1 MQDLVLSSKQLRF
14 NSFWDQFLIGTRFEK
29 EIFKKK
35 IPIPDNENS
44 FSDQVTT
51 FLKNLDHGFVNSN
64 TRMNIIKNHHK
75 LHIVSHDKITTLHSY
90 IMFRKSFP
98 FYVKFN
104 DALLH
109 VIEAGLMSKWLHESQ
124 VAEEK
129 FSVSAY
135 KDVEEGYLD
144 LDRIVCVFVLL
155 GVGLLISFL
164 VYVLELLV
172 YRKTQCW
179 KKDNIQKPNLF
190 YLQGVNK

>member
-75 LHIVSHDKITTLHSY
+75 LHIVSHDKVLNICYKHIFEKRYFRLRLY
-90 IMFRKSFP
+90 I
-98 FYVKFN
+98 
-104 DALLH
+104 
-109 VIEAGLMSKWLHESQ
+109 
-124 VAEEK
+124 
-129 FSVSAY
+129 
-135 KDVEEGYLD
+135 
-144 LDRIVCVFVLL
+144 RI
-155 GVGLLISFL
+155 
-164 VYVLELLV
+164 
-172 YRKTQCW
+172 
-179 KKDNIQKPNLF
+179 
-190 YLQGVNK
+190 